1 MAEDLNRI
9 GNENKELRLWVRI
22 DRVKVRNVA
31 NYSNLFCKFKFAEN
45 VPVKVVC
52 LAIPFPVDTHHIIR
66 GNLLE
71 VPV

>member
-52 LAIPFPVDTHHIIR
+52 LAIPSPVDTHDIIR